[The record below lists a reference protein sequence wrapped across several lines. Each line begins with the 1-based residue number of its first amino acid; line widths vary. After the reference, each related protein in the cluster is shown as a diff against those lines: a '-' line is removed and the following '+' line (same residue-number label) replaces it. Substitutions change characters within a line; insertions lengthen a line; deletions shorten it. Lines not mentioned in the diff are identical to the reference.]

1 MCSQINKYCKW
12 KLVTNTKQNKMQ
24 LEMYIDKTIHME
36 SFFFIST
43 GTFILG
49 ETLPNLLPN
58 RPNLKLITVL
68 EF

>member
-1 MCSQINKYCKW
+1 M
-12 KLVTNTKQNKMQ
+12 TNTKQNKMQ